1 MYTKTARQ
9 ILRITF
15 CYNLILLIFEA
26 YHKHGKVRGE
36 TPVFR
41 EEVIPMGE
49 DLFEIVADSVI
60 VEVTDPKSGK
70 VYRRELPIDY
80 YENANFLRL
89 RAENMDG
96 SLSQLV
102 FYTPRGIERVKD
114 ITGKGPDHDRC
125 GGHGHE

>member
-60 VEVTDPKSGK
+60 VEVTDPLISKGSTCLDKAVIHGNRSAIGK
-70 VYRRELPIDY
+70 I
-80 YENANFLRL
+80 
-89 RAENMDG
+89 
-96 SLSQLV
+96 LV
-102 FYTPRGIERVKD
+102 FVTADDVVF
-114 ITGKGPDHDRC
+114 
-125 GGHGHE
+125 